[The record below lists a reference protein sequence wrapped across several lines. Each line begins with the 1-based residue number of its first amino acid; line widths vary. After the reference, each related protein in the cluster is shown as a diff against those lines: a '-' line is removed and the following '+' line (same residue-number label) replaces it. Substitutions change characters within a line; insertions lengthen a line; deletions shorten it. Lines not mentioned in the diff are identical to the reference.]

1 VRIRTKILLAFLFV
15 IILSFGGILLMINHN
30 LDQRSKDFAYKI
42 AIENAHRRGLAIQN
56 EFNQAV
62 AISRTLA
69 YSLGQMN
76 ESGFTDV
83 NFIDSLLRAILLEND
98 VYTSVW
104 TVWEPKGFQKDR
116 ATTDF
121 NDPLQPLQKAW
132 FQEDGDIWTEKNGF
146 YIPTEYADISKAPHQ
161 LVFSNPF
168 KIRGKNLVNVIAPIF
183 VQDEFAG
190 VVGIDLSLGKIEKGI
205 HGEKI
210 FKMSNAL
217 LIDANNTIALSP
229 EFPELD
235 DRPISIFNN
244 YKEVSNAVNE
254 HKATGFYGWSD
265 FLSCE
270 IYHIIQ
276 PIHIKGADV
285 WWTLLVQIPEA
296 SILAPQHAVKRQF
309 IFVGLAGGL
318 CILLLL
324 FFVIKYFA
332 RPVGE
337 MSRNLKH
344 LTQGQTEGFE
354 NVQEYRNDEIGEM
367 NRSFLHLVDT
377 VKQKNIAEEELLK
390 AKEETDKTNKLITQ
404 LNIELEDRVAQ
415 RTKTLHQEIQ
425 ERANT
430 EARLRNSEGVLRIA
444 QSLAKTGSW
453 QINLKNNSARYSRE
467 WFKVHNITLEHQEM
481 PSPDLLTKS
490 IFEEDKPQFEKQ
502 LAALIEGTENSQN
515 GLYRVVLDKKI
526 KWITWTARRF
536 TDQESGEEM
545 ITGAAQDISIRKQYQ
560 EHLEDYKLIINT
572 SGELMALLD
581 MDFRF
586 SAINDGFAKAFQQ
599 TKSSILNHKMENVFP
614 LKEERD
620 LMYSYLE
627 NAAINGSQRLQEWF
641 SIGDDRHYFDLKIS
655 PVADASGKVRRLVLS
670 MSDITE
676 MKKTE
681 QQLKVF
687 KRLVD
692 ASGLGF
698 GMTDLNACVVYENPT
713 LMKMAGRTDFDGLSG
728 IEIYNSYSPKGSK
741 LIKETIWP
749 HVMQGG
755 QWIGELE
762 LLSDKGHV
770 IPSIQNFFLIKDYQN
785 QPAQV
790 AVVITDISKRKAF
803 QDQLEYQARILQNV
817 SDAIISTDKDFQI
830 MTMNSSAEKLFGWHL
845 RELKGK
851 ALNEIWHQ
859 EEEGFPKI
867 IEDELLLSGYWLGES
882 VLYTRQG
889 KEIHSLTSMTQLK
902 DDQGHINGHVLII
915 NDLTEQIKAQKEQR
929 RSEKNF
935 SSIFQ
940 HAAIGI
946 DVIDQNMRFR
956 ECNATFMNM
965 IGYEKEEIDAL
976 DIARISHPEDWQK
989 NKELTDQLFRREI
1002 NSYRME
1008 KRYIRKDGSWFWADL
1023 SVSTFFGPDDD
1034 QLAIGTI
1041 IDITSAKNLQ
1051 EKLKLAMEEANQANH
1066 AKSEFLANMSHEIR
1080 TPLNS
1085 VIGFTELLDS
1095 LLHDPKKKSYLNSIK
1110 TGGKNLLM
1118 LINDILDLSKIEA
1131 GRMELHPELVALS
1144 AIMEEVRQIF
1154 SLRIE
1159 EKQLDFSIDIQKDMP
1174 DALLLD
1180 EVRLRQVMF
1189 NLVGNAIKFTHNGFV
1204 RIKLRRLFTYNEAID
1219 LAILVEDSGIGIPKD
1234 QQQLIFDA
1242 FKQQAG
1248 QSTRKYGGTGLGLAI
1263 SKRLVEMMGG
1273 EISLVSEAGKGSV
1286 FKVVLRK
1293 VGVGKININPIK
1305 KDYVDFQHIHFENSL
1320 VLVVD
1325 DIELNRRF
1333 LVESLTSKG
1342 LRVTEAENGRQALS
1356 AMKIEKPDLILMDL
1370 RMPVMDGYEATAA
1383 IRAHQDWK
1391 NIPLIAITAS
1401 VLSSDREKV
1410 VEMGFDAMLLKP
1422 IPSDRLFDQL
1432 SRFLPF
1438 VEGEEDLETE
1448 PISQNILENSV
1459 PENMKEILSNEKES
1473 LFGLWQ
1479 IAVDHE
1485 LSEDM
1490 ESFAAQLNR
1499 LADLSGNAGFMAY
1512 SRKVKEQIEQFDL
1525 DNIGGSLAAFP
1536 DEWSRLENRFK

>member
-1 VRIRTKILLAFLFV
+1 
-15 IILSFGGILLMINHN
+15 
-30 LDQRSKDFAYKI
+30 
-42 AIENAHRRGLAIQN
+42 
-56 EFNQAV
+56 
-62 AISRTLA
+62 
-69 YSLGQMN
+69 
-76 ESGFTDV
+76 
-83 NFIDSLLRAILLEND
+83 
-98 VYTSVW
+98 
-104 TVWEPKGFQKDR
+104 
-116 ATTDF
+116 
-121 NDPLQPLQKAW
+121 
-132 FQEDGDIWTEKNGF
+132 
-146 YIPTEYADISKAPHQ
+146 
-161 LVFSNPF
+161 
-168 KIRGKNLVNVIAPIF
+168 
-183 VQDEFAG
+183 
-190 VVGIDLSLGKIEKGI
+190 
-205 HGEKI
+205 
-210 FKMSNAL
+210 
-217 LIDANNTIALSP
+217 
-229 EFPELD
+229 
-235 DRPISIFNN
+235 
-244 YKEVSNAVNE
+244 
-254 HKATGFYGWSD
+254 
-265 FLSCE
+265 
-270 IYHIIQ
+270 
-276 PIHIKGADV
+276 
-285 WWTLLVQIPEA
+285 
-296 SILAPQHAVKRQF
+296 
-309 IFVGLAGGL
+309 
-318 CILLLL
+318 
-324 FFVIKYFA
+324 
-332 RPVGE
+332 
-337 MSRNLKH
+337 
-344 LTQGQTEGFE
+344 
-354 NVQEYRNDEIGEM
+354 
-367 NRSFLHLVDT
+367 
-377 VKQKNIAEEELLK
+377 
-390 AKEETDKTNKLITQ
+390 
-404 LNIELEDRVAQ
+404 
-415 RTKTLHQEIQ
+415 
-425 ERANT
+425 
-430 EARLRNSEGVLRIA
+430 
-444 QSLAKTGSW
+444 
-453 QINLKNNSARYSRE
+453 
-467 WFKVHNITLEHQEM
+467 
-481 PSPDLLTKS
+481 
-490 IFEEDKPQFEKQ
+490 
-502 LAALIEGTENSQN
+502 
-515 GLYRVVLDKKI
+515 
-526 KWITWTARRF
+526 
-536 TDQESGEEM
+536 
-545 ITGAAQDISIRKQYQ
+545 
-560 EHLEDYKLIINT
+560 
-572 SGELMALLD
+572 
-581 MDFRF
+581 
-586 SAINDGFAKAFQQ
+586 
-599 TKSSILNHKMENVFP
+599 
-614 LKEERD
+614 
-620 LMYSYLE
+620 
-627 NAAINGSQRLQEWF
+627 
-641 SIGDDRHYFDLKIS
+641 
-655 PVADASGKVRRLVLS
+655 
-670 MSDITE
+670 
-676 MKKTE
+676 
-681 QQLKVF
+681 
-687 KRLVD
+687 
-692 ASGLGF
+692 
-698 GMTDLNACVVYENPT
+698 
-713 LMKMAGRTDFDGLSG
+713 
-728 IEIYNSYSPKGSK
+728 
-741 LIKETIWP
+741 
-749 HVMQGG
+749 
-755 QWIGELE
+755 
-762 LLSDKGHV
+762 
-770 IPSIQNFFLIKDYQN
+770 
-785 QPAQV
+785 
-790 AVVITDISKRKAF
+790 
-803 QDQLEYQARILQNV
+803 
-817 SDAIISTDKDFQI
+817 
-830 MTMNSSAEKLFGWHL
+830 
-845 RELKGK
+845 
-851 ALNEIWHQ
+851 
-859 EEEGFPKI
+859 
-867 IEDELLLSGYWLGES
+867 
-882 VLYTRQG
+882 
-889 KEIHSLTSMTQLK
+889 MTQLK

-1438 VEGEEDLETE
+1438 VEGEEDQEKE
-1448 PISQNILENSV
+1448 PISQNILENSI